1 MNYLLLRGLKLYYS
15 SNPDAM
21 SIYENLKSN
30 IMKEVCYNYYRNGYF
45 YENFD
50 CQNGMG

>member
-15 SNPDAM
+15 ETPEAM
-21 SIYENLKSN
+21 NIYAKLKNNL
-30 IMKEVCYNYYRNGYF
+30 MKEVCFNFYHNGFF

-50 CQNGMG
+50 C